1 MMKTEYF
8 ADKYESEQDF
18 CWEGLFS
25 QECFSIFWKY
35 CPDIFEDII
44 SQAKYEFDHTIIHNE
59 HQYQGNL
66 RKYSTLFPYFSSQVK
81 SEPDAMVSVSDEN
94 SEETFSLF
102 LGCLHG
108 IKSIPQEVKKWEFVT
123 T

>member
-1 MMKTEYF
+1 MVIYFYLMSKEVPIIYNGVTREILRRTMMKTEYF

-81 SEPDAMVSVSDEN
+81 S
-94 SEETFSLF
+94 
-102 LGCLHG
+102 
-108 IKSIPQEVKKWEFVT
+108 
-123 T
+123 